1 MEQVSHNEFILIYW
15 KWKWLAW
22 WIYRMDGLLQ
32 PPVSTKLSASL
43 IMIIL
48 AHMTGSLE
56 LWIDGCAAVSF
67 SGVSS
72 LLSTPGRRVDL
83 VISTWQ
89 SAKCRSI
96 TLAKQEERTCSFVIF
111 MSAGIGWRWGSS
123 YSSMTFS
130 QNLLCK
136 YLQPQLSASSCIELF
151 FSSIA
156 YLEMSNDSWNHIS
169 TVTVQI
175 YGFSLAREPFPD

>member
-1 MEQVSHNEFILIYW
+1 
-15 KWKWLAW
+15 
-22 WIYRMDGLLQ
+22 MDGVLQ
-32 PPVSTKLSASL
+32 PPVCTELSASL

-48 AHMTGSLE
+48 VHDWFAGIMDWWLCVS
-56 LWIDGCAAVSF
+56 VSF

-72 LLSTPGRRVDL
+72 FLWSPGRRVEL
-83 VISTWQ
+83 VISTGQ
-89 SAKCRSI
+89 LAKFWSI
-96 TLAKQEERTCSFVIF
+96 TLAKQEERISSFLIYL
-111 MSAGIGWRWGSS
+111 SAGTGWRWGSS
-123 YSSMTFS
+123 YSSLTSS

-136 YLQPQLSASSCIELF
+136 YLRPRLSASFCIELF
-151 FSSIA
+151 FFFFCIA